1 MTLDSFETLSP
12 ETACLMFV
20 PLPDQVEKSIV
31 TPAGFLVVCWFGL
44 KWRGHSP
51 LVIIAPLG
59 RGFFQGM
66 DESHQVIPQHG
77 CIPA

>member
-20 PLPDQVEKSIV
+20 PLPDQVEKTIV

-44 KWRGHSP
+44 KWREGA
-51 LVIIAPLG
+51 L
-59 RGFFQGM
+59 R
-66 DESHQVIPQHG
+66 
-77 CIPA
+77 